1 MLRSLDSGVSGL
13 RNHQLKIDVIGNNI
27 ANVNTVGFKSQR
39 VEFQNLLNQTLS
51 FGTSRESV
59 GNGTNPKQVGLGV
72 GVGSITTIHTQGAL
86 QGTGKSTDLAIQG
99 EGFFVVSDGSRSF
112 YTRDGSFDFD
122 KTGSFIRP
130 ANGLKVMGWNTTNG
144 VIDTTA
150 EPAPIRLARG
160 QNLQPK
166 ATGSVRVKG
175 NLRSDSVDTMITGV
189 LKATPR
195 GAAEAGKVVMQH
207 NILNSKNQVIHGT
220 ITMVNDPG
228 TLTWQV
234 SYRPRAGD
242 LDADQ
247 LTNSGEQGLGTLTF
261 DTSGHLTSNTLGAI
275 RLAFTQESGASSIE
289 CQVIPSQLQMNAEV
303 PRSRLGFDTIAGLI
317 SGNLQPAVQK
327 TTATLGGLLVP
338 ATVGPK
344 EVKLPM
350 NLGVTSGTV
359 VVEGELIL
367 RNSQGSNSWSVSYLP
382 KAGATGQDKLRF
394 ADEQNLG
401 VITFDP
407 ATGEPVGTIS
417 LKDIKL
423 LAKDTVTPTLAT
435 VTVPTLATGS
445 ALKLGASDTVAATLG
460 ATARDAVIKET
471 RFDIAN
477 ARTFSS
483 ETNLVGNQV
492 VTGKLVVRNAP
503 GEATWSVTYVPDDTP
518 ENRGLIN
525 STGEQQLGTF
535 SFDTDAKLTTTD
547 LEPIRLQYQNKST
560 PDLTA
565 HLDFGDIGFDPNE
578 TKGLEEV
585 IQTSGKT
592 DAGSFTMSM
601 NFFDSLG
608 NSHSGNILFTRD
620 LEQQSA
626 ADGRSKWRV
635 SFGIVDPQVK
645 NDLTSLP
652 GPGVGPFPI
661 DLGYIIFDNGGL
673 PVDVNLSPLKLN
685 YTSGAAP
692 STISFD
698 PGKRGDSLGLTQF
711 LTASTAII
719 DDQDGY
725 ATGSLQGFNIN
736 SNGYVSGVFT
746 NGQIRQLAQIALAT
760 FNNPNGLVNEGNNM
774 WTVGNA
780 SGDAQVGTAGT
791 AGRGLLASSNLETSN
806 VDLAASFSDLI
817 ISQRGLQANSRIIT
831 TSDEVLQ
838 ELMGLK
844 R

>member
-51 FGTSRESV
+51 VGTSGEGGRA
-59 GNGTNPKQVGLGV
+59 GTNPQQVGLGV
-72 GVGSITTIHTQGAL
+72 GVGSITSIHTQGAL

-99 EGFFVVSDGSRSF
+99 EGFFVVSDGSRNF

-130 ANGLKVMGWNTTNG
+130 ANGLKVMGWTTTNG

-150 EPAPIRLARG
+150 EPAPIRVARG

-166 ATGSVRVKG
+166 ATGSVRIKG
-175 NLRSDSVDTMITGV
+175 NLRSDSVDTMITGI
-189 LKATPR
+189 LKATPK
-195 GAAEAGKVVMQH
+195 GAAEAGMVVLQH

-220 ITMVNDPG
+220 ITMINDPG

-247 LTNSGEQGLGTLTF
+247 LTNPNEQGLGTLTF
-261 DTSGHLTSNTLGAI
+261 DTSGRLTSNTLGAI
-275 RLAFTQESGASSIE
+275 RLAFTQESGANAIE
-289 CQVIPSQLQMNAEV
+289 SQVIPSQLQMNSEV
-303 PRSRLGFDTIAGLI
+303 PRSRLGFDNIAGLI
-317 SGNLQPAVQK
+317 SGNLQPAVLK
-327 TTATLGGLLVP
+327 VPATLGGLLAP
-338 ATVGPK
+338 AAVGPK
-344 EVKLPM
+344 DVRRPM
-350 NLGVTSGTV
+350 NLRVASGNTI
-359 VVEGELIL
+359 EGELSL
-367 RNSQGSNSWSVSYLP
+367 RNTQGSNTWSVSYLP
-382 KAGATGQDKLRF
+382 KSGTTGQDKLRF

-401 VITFDP
+401 VINFDP
-407 ATGEPVGTIS
+407 VTGEPVGTIS

-423 LAKDTVTPTLAT
+423 LAKDTVTPTLVT

-445 ALKLGASDTVAATLG
+445 ALKLGATDAVEANLG
-460 ATARDAVIKET
+460 ATVSDAVVKET

-477 ARTFSS
+477 ARTYSA
-483 ETNLVGNQV
+483 ETGLVGSQV

-525 STGEQQLGTF
+525 STGEQQLGSF
-535 SFDTDAKLTTTD
+535 SFDTDGKLTTTD
-547 LEPIRLQYQNKST
+547 LEPIRLQYQNLST
-560 PDLTA
+560 PDVTA

-578 TKGLEEV
+578 TKGLAEV
-585 IQTSGKT
+585 VQTSGKT
-592 DAGSFTMSM
+592 DAGSYTMSM

-620 LEQQSA
+620 LEQQA
-626 ADGRSKWRV
+626 DADGRSKWRV

-645 NDLTSLP
+645 NDLKALP
-652 GPGVGPFPI
+652 GPGVGAFPI

-698 PGKRGDSLGLTQF
+698 PGKRGDTLGLTQF
-711 LTASTAII
+711 LTTSTAII

-725 ATGSLQGFNIN
+725 STGTLQGFNID

-746 NGQIRQLAQIALAT
+746 NGQIRQLAQIALAS
-760 FNNPNGLVNEGNNM
+760 FNNPNGLVNEGSNM
-774 WTVGNA
+774 WSVGNA
-780 SGDAQVGTAGT
+780 SGDAQVGTAGS

-806 VDLAASFSDLI
+806 VDLAASFSELI
-817 ISQRGLQANSRIIT
+817 ISQRGFQANSRIIT